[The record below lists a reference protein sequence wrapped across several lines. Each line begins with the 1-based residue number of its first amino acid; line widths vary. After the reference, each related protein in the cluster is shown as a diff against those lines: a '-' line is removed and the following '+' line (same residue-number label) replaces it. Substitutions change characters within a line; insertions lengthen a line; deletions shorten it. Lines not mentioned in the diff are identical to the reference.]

1 MSQTEPEAEPGH
13 VSVGRLY
20 GSGAAAFRASSP
32 AADPEEPE
40 QSRLT
45 ADELFDARTACASV
59 YRSVLDDSQAA
70 EYRLQQPW
78 PHVRPGVTASIVEIL
93 EDVQRTE
100 DSAQSKKKRKEAY
113 ARTKWYQQR
122 LDFLEGSFQDAGSAS
137 DTSSDDEPLNKRAQ
151 GDMQSDSPFWTCMNR
166 SCHQQGDTAGD
177 LQACN
182 FDNYFTTFNCA
193 ACGAA
198 RWDGPDGQLEA
209 CTAAA
214 FQTAD
219 LDNTN
224 SRQLL
229 ARVKSSTQSKQ
240 AAGLHLPKNCIRAE
254 ISKHA
259 GKVQLHGL
267 HAAASWPMKCEQQ
280 PATHPSTSAQD
291 LLPLPENERGPSG
304 NAIAAQFRM
313 PSSLHR
319 PLPSKQTD
327 AFAVLQN
334 AILDLNSDIR
344 HGLQPCHSQAACQD
358 EGLNTDQSCGSQP
371 AEQAQDD
378 DDPDAAAGLA
388 NTPDDGI
395 AASGQHVCVSRQEAQ
410 ASASEQ
416 VAPAQAADA
425 AEFAK
430 GFLRFLMMEAQDQ
443 PQLS

>member
-1 MSQTEPEAEPGH
+1 MSETELAPEPGH
-13 VSVGRLY
+13 ISVGRLY
-20 GSGAAAFRASSP
+20 GTGAAAFRASSP
-32 AADPEEPE
+32 AANPEEPE
-40 QSRLT
+40 QPRLT
-45 ADELFDARTACASV
+45 GDELFDARTACASV
-59 YRSVLDDSQAA
+59 SQSVLDDSQAA

-100 DSAQSKKKRKEAY
+100 DSAQSKKRRREAY

-122 LDFLEGSFQDAGSAS
+122 LQFLEGSFKDAGHAS
-137 DTSSDDEPLNKRAQ
+137 DTSSDDEPLDKRARS
-151 GDMQSDSPFWTCMNR
+151 DMQSDSPFWTCVNC
-166 SCHQQGDTAGD
+166 SSQQHGDTAGD
-177 LQACN
+177 LQVCN
-182 FDNYFTTFNCA
+182 FKNHFTRYNCA

-198 RWDGPDGQLEA
+198 RWDGPGGQLEA

-229 ARVKSSTQSKQ
+229 ARVDSCTQSKQ
-240 AAGLHLPKNCIRAE
+240 AAGLRLPKNCIRAE

-259 GKVQLHGL
+259 SKVQLHKL

-280 PATHPSTSAQD
+280 LVAHPSMTDQD
-291 LLPLPENERGPSG
+291 LLPLPENERGTPG
-304 NAIAAQFRM
+304 TAIAAQLRM

-327 AFAVLQN
+327 AFVVLQN

-344 HGLQPCHSQAACQD
+344 HGLQPCRQAACQD
-358 EGLNTDQSCGSQP
+358 EGLINGSQP
-371 AEQAQDD
+371 AEQAQND
-378 DDPDAAAGLA
+378 DDPDAAAGLD
-388 NTPDDGI
+388 NTPDNGI
-395 AASGQHVCVSRQEAQ
+395 AASGQQTSLSQHEIQ
-410 ASASEQ
+410 ASASEE
-416 VAPAQAADA
+416 VAPAQTADA

-430 GFLRFLMMEAQDQ
+430 GFLRFLMMEAVDQ